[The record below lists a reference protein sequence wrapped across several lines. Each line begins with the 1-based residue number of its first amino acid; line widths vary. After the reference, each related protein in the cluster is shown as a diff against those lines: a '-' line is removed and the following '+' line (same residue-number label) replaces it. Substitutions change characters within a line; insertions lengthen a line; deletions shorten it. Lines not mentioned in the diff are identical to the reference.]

1 MPVRVL
7 EDRAKVS
14 ALGPLHRNLTHL
26 LDGQREPVLS
36 ENSAAPA
43 WYRIGHSGLFGDQ
56 LVSPPGQ
63 HSCGRRNSRCR
74 SAIQFPDTTRL
85 ALAHHVEAL
94 IAGGE
99 LAGLADAAKRL
110 GLTRARMTQIAD
122 LALLT
127 PEIQSSIALGEVSTN
142 DRQLREV
149 LKHTTWRNQ
158 RRAFEHLSG

>member
-1 MPVRVL
+1 
-7 EDRAKVS
+7 
-14 ALGPLHRNLTHL
+14 
-26 LDGQREPVLS
+26 
-36 ENSAAPA
+36 
-43 WYRIGHSGLFGDQ
+43 
-56 LVSPPGQ
+56 
-63 HSCGRRNSRCR
+63 
-74 SAIQFPDTTRL
+74 L